1 MIQVHKENVRQT
13 LQFVVYCD
21 LQTCQVSDKLKFDGY
36 SANHVS
42 FALPNYNDL
51 AANLLGNRT
60 QSGIK
65 RRKFVGTAGYTFQR
79 HGGLELSVNPR
90 VALPSKLMTPN

>member
-1 MIQVHKENVRQT
+1 MIQVHKEMSDK

-21 LQTCQVSDKLKFDGY
+21 LQTCQVIDKLKFVGH

-42 FALPNYNDL
+42 FALPNYDDL
-51 AANLLGNRT
+51 AADLLGNRT
-60 QSGIK
+60 KSGIK
-65 RRKFVGTAGYTFQR
+65 GGKFLGSTRDTLQPHRRFEFG
-79 HGGLELSVNPR
+79 VNPG